1 MYEKAGLD
9 PEAMNTLGTSTGE
22 ARFVALDGDHGFR
35 LPEQFNRAFFRDSE
49 VPNL

>member
-1 MYEKAGLD
+1 MNLSQLVD
-9 PEAMNTLGTSTGE
+9 PFQGATP

-35 LPEQFNRAFFRDSE
+35 LPEQFNRAFFRDSV